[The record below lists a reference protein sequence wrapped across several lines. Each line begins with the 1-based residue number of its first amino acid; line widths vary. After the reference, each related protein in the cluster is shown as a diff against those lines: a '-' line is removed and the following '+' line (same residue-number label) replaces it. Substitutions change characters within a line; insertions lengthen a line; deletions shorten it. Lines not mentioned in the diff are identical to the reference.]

1 MPGILVELVQACSRT
16 DPVSG
21 DFAPFF
27 LHDPTLALRLLASAP
42 LPAPTPQSSPEL
54 IRPALNCHSISQ
66 IRALALSVLPPSP
79 ELLPSLQECW
89 LRSLKVAL
97 LARQLAEKTGACP
110 AEWAWL
116 AGLFHNLGE
125 GLRIQGLGE
134 EMAGVELERL
144 DACGFIADAVRHCRV
159 PLPRV
164 KTAHPLVKIIHAAYA
179 LSSRDLG
186 ANSMEGR
193 GALAGMD
200 VEGNEAATLVSSA
213 HAQLGQIVA
222 RYGMGEPNTGN
233 LHSTDGGSLAQLIHA
248 YSKFAAAG
256 VFQEAL
262 PPTFTAE
269 SLGRVLIELLPL
281 VFGVSDVILFVLH
294 HEDGSLRLLSDDS
307 QPQGLRELTFKLGD
321 PMGCLTL
328 ASQGKP
334 VRWSR
339 DEADRHAVLDEQI
352 ARLLRAHTVFYQP
365 LGGQR
370 GVAAILAVANP
381 ARRMEEEPSWQT
393 LVAKLNAGFGARE
406 APEPAILQ
414 VAYPQDVIPRDQ
426 VRRAVHEVANPLT
439 IMRNYVNLL
448 SSKLE
453 SDVAS
458 QRDLKIISDE
468 IERAARILR
477 ELTRAQVDKDFVIPD
492 EETNSVAVNPVIS
505 ELVRMSLGTLFVPNR
520 ISVQIDLDPDIP
532 QIRTSRDK
540 LKQVLLNL
548 AKNAVEAM
556 PRGGRLIIATRIRTD
571 LMPPRL
577 EISMRDNGP
586 GLPDSVLER
595 LFEPVASTKGGDH
608 SGLGLSISSNLV
620 KSLGGEIECDTGQN
634 GTEFRVRL
642 PVASVARTNIKMSG

>member
-1 MPGILVELVQACSRT
+1 MPGILVELVQACSRPE
-16 DPVSG
+16 PVTG

-42 LPAPTPQSSPEL
+42 LPAPTPSSRPEL
-54 IRPALNCHSISQ
+54 IRPALDCHSVGQ
-66 IRALALSVLPPSP
+66 IRALALSLLPPSP

-97 LARQLAEKTGACP
+97 LARQLAEKAGVCP

-125 GLRIQGLGE
+125 WLRIQGLGE
-134 EMAGVELERL
+134 DLAGVALEKL

-159 PLPRV
+159 PLARV
-164 KTAHPLVKIIHAAYA
+164 KTAHPLVKLVHAAYA
-179 LSSRDLG
+179 LSTRELG
-186 ANSMEGR
+186 ATSMEGR
-193 GALAGMD
+193 WTLAAMDLEGA
-200 VEGNEAATLVSSA
+200 EAATLVSLA
-213 HAQLGQIVA
+213 KGQLSQIAA
-222 RYGMGEPNTGN
+222 RYGMGEPAVGNMTG
-233 LHSTDGGSLAQLIHA
+233 TDGASMAQLIHA
-248 YSKFAAAG
+248 YSRFAAAG
-256 VFQEAL
+256 VFHEAL
-262 PPTFTAE
+262 PSTFTPE
-269 SLGRVLIELLPL
+269 SLGTLLIELLPL
-281 VFGVSDVILFVLH
+281 VFGVSGVVVFIVH
-294 HEDGSLRLLSDDS
+294 HEDDSLRLLTGESL
-307 QPQGLRELTFKLGD
+307 PQGLRELSFKLGD

-328 ASQGKP
+328 ATQGKQ

-339 DEADRHAVLDEQI
+339 DEADRYAVLDEQI
-352 ARLLRAHTVFYQP
+352 ARLLGAHTVLYQP
-365 LGGQR
+365 LGAEHR
-370 GVAAILAVANP
+370 IEAVLALANP
-381 ARRMEEEPSWQT
+381 SRWIEEEPSWQA
-393 LVAKLNAGFGARE
+393 LVAKLNAGFVTRE
-406 APEPAILQ
+406 APARAVQQ

-453 SDVAS
+453 SDVSS
-458 QRDLKIISDE
+458 QRDLRIISDE

-477 ELTRAQVDKDFVIPD
+477 ELTRAQVDQDFVLPD
-492 EETNSVAVNPVIS
+492 EEANSLAVNPIIS

-556 PRGGRLIIATRIRTD
+556 PRGGRLIIATRMRTD
-571 LMPPRL
+571 MTPSRL
-577 EISMRDNGP
+577 EISLRDNGP
-586 GLPDSVLER
+586 GLPDTVLER
-595 LFEPVASTKGGDH
+595 LFEPVDSTKGGDH

-634 GTEFRVRL
+634 GTEFRVLL
-642 PVASVARTNIKMSG
+642 PITSVARTNMKMSG